1 MKFTEYLIDK
11 EQLTESPVKKARELF
26 GRFARRQPTPEPE
39 VPSKPPVE
47 RDPEE
52 TPRRR
57 FLRRLDELY
66 RYVARVASHAYDA
79 DIDAETLKQEL
90 GETIDTMYH
99 KKELRKERKK
109 GRFNR
114 HQEDKD

>member
-1 MKFTEYLIDK
+1 MRFTEYLTED
-11 EQLTESPVKKARELF
+11 EQLTEMPVKRARELF
-26 GRFARRQPTPEPE
+26 GRFKRKKPTPEPE
-39 VPSKPPVE
+39 VPMQPAAD

-79 DIDAETLKQEL
+79 DIDAEVLKEEL
-90 GETIDTMYH
+90 AETIDNMYH
-99 KKELRKERKK
+99 KKEVRKERKK
-109 GRFNR
+109 GRFTR
-114 HQEDKD
+114 HEEDTD